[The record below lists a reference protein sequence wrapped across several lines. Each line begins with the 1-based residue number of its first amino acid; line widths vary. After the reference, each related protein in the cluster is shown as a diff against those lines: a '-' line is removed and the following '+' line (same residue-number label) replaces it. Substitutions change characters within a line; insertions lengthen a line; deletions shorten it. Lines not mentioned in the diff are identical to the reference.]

1 MMQDRKVAILQN
13 RLEELQEEAAADI
26 QALQED
32 TEARLADITQNA
44 NDR

>member
-13 RLEELQEEAAADI
+13 RLEELQEETAADI